1 MSEARRTVIVTH
13 ESGLHARPAALF
25 VQTAARFKADIKV
38 AKGDRSANAK
48 SIMSVL
54 ALGVTKG
61 TTIDI
66 LATGDDA
73 EEAVDALTRLV
84 ESGFGES

>member
-1 MSEARRTVIVTH
+1 MPEARKTVTVTH

-25 VQTAARFKADIKV
+25 VQTAARFKADIQV
-38 AKGDRSANAK
+38 AKGDRQANAK

-66 LATGDDA
+66 RATGEDA
-73 EEAVDALTRLV
+73 QEAVEALARLV
-84 ESGFGES
+84 EGGFGGS

>member
-1 MSEARRTVIVTH
+1 MSEARRTVTVTH
-13 ESGLHARPAALF
+13 ESGLHARPAAMF
-25 VQTAARFKADIKV
+25 VQTAARFKADIQV

-66 LATGDDA
+66 RATGDDA
-73 EEAVDALTRLV
+73 EEAVDALARLV
-84 ESGFGES
+84 ESGFGEA

>member
-1 MSEARRTVIVTH
+1 MSEARRTVTVTH